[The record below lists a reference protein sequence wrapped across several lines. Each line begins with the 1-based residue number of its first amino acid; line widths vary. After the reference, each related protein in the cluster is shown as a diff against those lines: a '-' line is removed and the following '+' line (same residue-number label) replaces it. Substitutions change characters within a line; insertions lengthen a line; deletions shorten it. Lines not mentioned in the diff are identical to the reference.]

1 MLLNELFRAP
11 SYSADEVRLRMKNSK
26 SPEEKA
32 KWAALL
38 PKESLAE
45 IGVRGVGTG
54 VMHPTPYPLSEEALA
69 AYLNRLTS
77 KEGIKKLGGGAYSQ
91 VFQHPHYGNVV
102 VKVYTDRD
110 TVFKKY
116 AAWCMKHQSNP
127 YVPKIIE
134 QVKYKSP
141 ETGEKYNII
150 FIQKM
155 SPIKTSGKLV
165 SLLVKAL
172 QLDTKSAEDLPFMMA
187 FGETGKE
194 QEDFKMI
201 DKSIKSG
208 KGDKD
213 FREVWA
219 HIRTYGPGKFD
230 LHPGNVMLRD
240 GQLVLTDPVAN
251 DPGSTRID
259 DL

>member
-1 MLLNELFRAP
+1 MRLDELFRAP
-11 SYSADEVRLRMKNSK
+11 SFSADEVRLRMKNSK

-54 VMHPTPYPLSEEALA
+54 VMHPRPYPLSEEALKP
-69 AYLNRLTS
+69 YLDRLVS
-77 KEGIKKLGGGAYSQ
+77 KEGIKKLGGGAFSQ

-110 TVFKKY
+110 VIYKKY
-116 AAWCMKHQSNP
+116 AAWCMKHQHNP

-134 QVKYKSP
+134 QTKYKSP

-155 SPIKTSGKLV
+155 TPIKTSGKLV

-172 QLDTKSAEDLPFMMA
+172 ELDTKAAEDLPFMTA
-187 FGETGKE
+187 FGQLGKE
-194 QEDFKMI
+194 KEDFRLI
-201 DKSIKSG
+201 DKYVKMG
-208 KGDKD
+208 RGDKD
-213 FREVWA
+213 FKEIWA
-219 HIRTYGPGKFD
+219 HIKTYGANRFD

-251 DPGSTRID
+251 DPGSQRVD
-259 DL
+259 EL